1 MFFWEY
7 EPWAEGYM
15 VAMLENS
22 PVELPRR
29 IATARAEISTRIAVL
44 VGQQDSIARELEP
57 DSLDDVVT
65 DPNLLMKQE
74 PAQQPLKFDYET
86 NLQNEARR
94 QASRGI
100 EHRSVSGV
108 QASQAFG

>member
-1 MFFWEY
+1 MFFWEHKA
-7 EPWAEGYM
+7 WAEGYI

-29 IATARAEISTRIAVL
+29 IATARAEISARAAVL
-44 VGQQDSIARELEP
+44 VHNKIPSRELEP
-57 DSLDDVVT
+57 DSLDNVVT
-65 DPNLLMKQE
+65 DLNLLMEQE
-74 PAQQPLKFDYET
+74 PAQQPLKDDYEA

-94 QASRGI
+94 YTSRGI
-100 EHRSVSGV
+100 EHLSVSGV